1 MIISGK
7 QVQSVLKA
15 YGEQSKTA
23 KNTKTEKQGAFQKK
37 DEVVL
42 SSEGKEFAQILQSVK
57 NLPDIREDKVKEI
70 AQRIDS
76 GNYQVDSKDIAE
88 KIMKQALAD
97 NMR

>member
-15 YGEQSKTA
+15 YGEQSKA
-23 KNTKTEKQGAFQKK
+23 VKNTKTEKTGTVQKK

-57 NLPDIREDKVKEI
+57 NLSDVREDKVKEI

-76 GNYQVDSKDIAE
+76 GNYQVDSKDVAE
-88 KIMKQALAD
+88 KIMKGALID